1 MQLPASGGKG
11 LGLVVWPAH
20 ANSRLSVVT
29 SEEPKMLT
37 GSHSIGTEA
46 SKSSVMG
53 KAMLSAY
60 REGLRYRVSPIE
72 QGKPVFLPSGKG
84 RRKVTRWK
92 CGQQR
97 REKAK
102 AAL

>member
-1 MQLPASGGKG
+1 MQT
-11 LGLVVWPAH
+11 LVKRRDVQGAED
-20 ANSRLSVVT
+20 ASRL
-29 SEEPKMLT
+29 LLQ
-37 GSHSIGTEA
+37 HGTEA

-53 KAMLSAY
+53 DSRLSAY
-60 REGLRYRVSPIE
+60 REGLSYCVSPKE
-72 QGKPVFLPSGKG
+72 QGKPVLLLSRKDH
-84 RRKVTRWK
+84 RKVIPWE